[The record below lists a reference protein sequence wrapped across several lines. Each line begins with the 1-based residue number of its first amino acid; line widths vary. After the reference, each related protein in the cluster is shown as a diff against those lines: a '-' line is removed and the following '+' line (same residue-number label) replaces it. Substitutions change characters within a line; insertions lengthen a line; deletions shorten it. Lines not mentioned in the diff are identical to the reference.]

1 MSDENRTP
9 SFTARGGWWVALQIP
24 VLIAAVALPI
34 ATGRGTLWPPHGWQW
49 FGIAL
54 AALGLA
60 ITVAGLVTLGRALT
74 PFPRPRPDG
83 ALRTHGVYGL
93 VRHPIYSGLIIAT
106 FGWSVWW
113 LSAVGA
119 AYTLL
124 VLVFFDRKSAREERW
139 LSERYPDYAQYRA
152 RVCKLI
158 PGIY

>member
-1 MSDENRTP
+1 MSPTDGNT
-9 SFTARGGWWVALQIP
+9 SFTARGGWWVVLQIP
-24 VLIAAVALPI
+24 VLIAALALPI
-34 ATGRGTLWPPHGWQW
+34 FTGRGTLWPQHVSQW
-49 FGIAL
+49 LGVAL
-54 AALGLA
+54 VALGLA
-60 ITVAGLVTLGRALT
+60 ITVAGLVTLGRTLT

-83 ALRTHGVYGL
+83 VLRTHGVYAL

-139 LSERYPDYAQYRA
+139 LSERYPDYARYQS
-152 RVCKLI
+152 RVRKLI
-158 PGIY
+158 PGVY